1 MRYWV
6 WGKVSK
12 ELVLGMHFL
21 KHVNM
26 PQWMKKIY
34 KGLKY
39 VLIKATQWGFQKC
52 VTWPKKSRKRR
63 QEWNEPCV
71 NFFLIYPQ
79 RN

>member
-6 WGKVSK
+6 WGKVYK
-12 ELVLGMHFL
+12 ELILGMHFL

-39 VLIKATQWGFQKC
+39 VLIKVAQ
-52 VTWPKKSRKRR
+52 
-63 QEWNEPCV
+63 
-71 NFFLIYPQ
+71 
-79 RN
+79 